1 MGEICIQGNFSHNGL
16 CYLCCLSYVC
26 QQLCLVTYLGLLV
39 RPVRLVLL
47 VRQGRLGLLVRLDHL
62 DCLVGARRLANL
74 TRLGW
79 LQQVGMCS
87 LS

>member
-1 MGEICIQGNFSHNGL
+1 MVL
-16 CYLCCLSYVC
+16 
-26 QQLCLVTYLGLLV
+26 LGHL
-39 RPVRLVLL
+39 VRLVLL

-62 DCLVGARRLANL
+62 DCLVGVRRLANL

-79 LQQVGMCS
+79 LQQEGMCS

>member
-1 MGEICIQGNFSHNGL
+1 MVL
-16 CYLCCLSYVC
+16 
-26 QQLCLVTYLGLLV
+26 LGH
-39 RPVRLVLL
+39 PVRLVLL
-47 VRQGRLGLLVRLDHL
+47 VRQDRLGLLVRLDHL

-87 LS
+87 LSQT